1 MVAMAINQNDKM
13 MYVAPETSIMP
24 VKAIRMLLDSPTGGG
39 FDEPTPD
46 PGDFGAPYRF

>member
-1 MVAMAINQNDKM
+1 MTINQNNKM

-24 VKAIRMLLDSPTGGG
+24 VRAIKMLLDSPVG
-39 FDEPTPD
+39 FGDATPD